1 MSSVQPDF
9 DRLDRAVAQS
19 IHEHWKLLLVEGILL
34 LALGVLAIVVPP
46 IASLAVAIF
55 LGWLFLVSGLIGLVT
70 TYMMRHAPGFWW
82 SLISAV
88 LAVAAGI
95 VLIARPVSGVLS
107 LTFVLIVFFIIEGVA
122 SIMFALEHRRELP
135 DRWSWMLVS
144 GIVDLILAALI
155 LAGLPESA
163 DWAIG
168 LLVGINMV
176 MGGVALVAMA
186 ITARNIDPARIAQ
199 AH

>member
-1 MSSVQPDF
+1 MSSAQPDF

-55 LGWLFLVSGLIGLVT
+55 LGWLFLVSGLVGLVT

-82 SLISAV
+82 SLVSAL
-88 LAVAAGI
+88 LALVVGV
-95 VLIARPVSGVLS
+95 VLIGWPVSGVLS
-107 LTFVLIVFFIIEGVA
+107 LTFVLIVFFIIEGIA

-135 DRWSWMLVS
+135 DRWSWMLAS

-155 LAGLPESA
+155 LAGLPGSA
-163 DWAIG
+163 AWAIG

-176 MGGVALVAMA
+176 MGGVALAAMA
-186 ITARNIDPARIAQ
+186 LTARHIDPARIAQ